1 MRRMDTLDKVVF
13 SVTAVILLIIVPL
26 LAGRA
31 VTPWLDGQPLAL
43 NRRVLAEQSY
53 IRQAR
58 EMLDLMAQAH
68 LALENLDS
76 VEAITGGEAFAG
88 AGRMQ
93 AWTEKLDRAFTEMDG
108 LAPPGRFAAVH
119 EQLLDLLNLYSLL
132 ASEAWAYYGDLDEA
146 HLVVVQRGLDEGQ
159 AGREQLER
167 LLAALDFQQGAGVV
181 DSDSGNSGTG
191 KQDRGSEIPSL
202 DELPPLKLE

>member
-13 SVTAVILLIIVPL
+13 SVATIVLLLIIPL
-26 LAGRA
+26 LAGQA

-119 EQLLDLLNLYSLL
+119 EQLLDLLTLYDLL
-132 ASEAWAYYGDLDEA
+132 AGEAWAYYGDLDEM
-146 HLVVVQRGLDEGQ
+146 HLTVVRLGLEEGQ
-159 AGREQLER
+159 TGREQLDR
-167 LLAALDFQQGAGVV
+167 LLTALDFQDGSSEHGERDRDGSAEKQE
-181 DSDSGNSGTG
+181 G
-191 KQDRGSEIPSL
+191 KIPSL
-202 DELPPLKLE
+202 DELPPLELE

>member
-1 MRRMDTLDKVVF
+1 MQRMDTLDKVVF
-13 SVTAVILLIIVPL
+13 SVTAIVLLIIVPW

-31 VTPWLDGQPLAL
+31 VTPWLDGRPLAL
-43 NRRVLAEQSY
+43 DRRVLAEQSY

-68 LALENLDS
+68 LALADQVP

-93 AWTEKLDRAFTEMDG
+93 AWTEKLDRAFTEMSG

-132 ASEAWAYYGDLDEA
+132 ANESWSYYGDLDEA

-181 DSDSGNSGTG
+181 DNDSGNSGTG
-191 KQDRGSEIPSL
+191 KQDQGGEIPSL
-202 DELPPLKLE
+202 DELPPLELE